1 MTTLAIEKRNTS
13 EDTKALR
20 AKGFIPG
27 VFYGPKEVSTPI
39 KINTLEFIKV
49 YREAGESTI
58 VTLVDGTTEH
68 EALIQDI
75 SVDAVK
81 GAVQHVDFYIVEKGK
96 KVEVTVELVFTGVSP
111 AERDLEGVLVKVLQ
125 EIEIEAM
132 PKDLP
137 HEIEVS
143 IDSLVDFDA
152 QIHAKDIVLP
162 AGVTLITDPDEV
174 IVLVQ
179 AHKEEVEA
187 DVTAPDLS
195 TIEVVGKKKDD
206 AEEVEA

>member
-1 MTTLAIEKRNTS
+1 MTTLTIEKRNAS
-13 EDTKALR
+13 EKPDAVR
-20 AKGFIPG
+20 ASGFTPA
-27 VFYGPKEVSTPI
+27 VFYGPKQASTPI
-39 KINTLEFIKV
+39 KVNTIDFIKV

-58 VTLVDGTTEH
+58 VTLIDGNEQH

-75 SVDAVK
+75 AIDPVK

-96 KVEVTVELVFTGVSP
+96 KVEVTVPLVFVGVAP
-111 AERDLEGVLVKVLQ
+111 AERDLQGVLVKVMH
-125 EIEIEAM
+125 EIDIEAM

-143 IDSLVDFDA
+143 IESLVDFET

-162 AGVTLITDPDEV
+162 AGVSLVTDPEEV

-179 AHKEEVEA
+179 AHKDEVET
-187 DVTAPDLS
+187 DVAAPDFS

-206 AEEVEA
+206 TEEVEA

>member
-20 AKGFIPG
+20 AKGFTPA

-39 KINTLEFIKV
+39 KINTIDFIKV

-58 VTLVDGTTEH
+58 VTLVDGTEEY

-75 SVDAVK
+75 AVDSVK
-81 GAVQHVDFYIVEKGK
+81 GTVQHVDFYIVEKGK
-96 KVEVTVELVFTGVSP
+96 KVEVTVPLVFVGVAP
-111 AERDLEGVLVKVLQ
+111 AERDLQGVLIKVVQ
-125 EIEIEAM
+125 EIDVEAM

-162 AGVTLITDPDEV
+162 AGVTLITNPDEV

-179 AHKEEVEA
+179 AHKEEQEVE
-187 DVTAPDLS
+187 VSAPDLS

-206 AEEVEA
+206 TEEVEA